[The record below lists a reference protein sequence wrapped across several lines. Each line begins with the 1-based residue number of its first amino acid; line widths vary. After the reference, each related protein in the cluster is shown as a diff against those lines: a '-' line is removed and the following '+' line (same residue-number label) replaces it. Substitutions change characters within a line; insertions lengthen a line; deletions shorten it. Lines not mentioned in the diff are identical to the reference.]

1 MSPLRQ
7 QAILLLLGVIALTL
21 ALIVVVLNKSLDSDL
36 LAVIGIVGAVAIVV
50 NSLPTDKN

>member
-1 MSPLRQ
+1 VSPLRQ